1 MDLIFFLPVI
11 VIVIVIAAWYIYDS
25 QGQKKQ
31 IVQLS
36 KLDALAI
43 IDQQKDVKNKSSDEK
58 DNKEF
63 YFKLIQ
69 AGLTKKEYN
78 EGKLVFALIG
88 LIIGISFPILF
99 NTLIGVI
106 GIIIGILLIIFGGK
120 IYIYISKNERAEKIN
135 NDLGVFLDLI
145 NVILEAGGGLKN
157 AFFTVSTRAHGILDE
172 ELLKEIA
179 ILEYEMTNYTTK
191 KAYENLKRRVDSDDL
206 GKIVDFLIL
215 SEEAGIGVKNIFSTQ
230 SDEMRQEKFYKIKG
244 KVNTLNMYLIL
255 VLFVFVLPALGA
267 FIIFPMMAGELE
279 LGLGM

>member
-1 MDLIFFLPVI
+1 MSLIYFLPIFIIIILVI
-11 VIVIVIAAWYIYDS
+11 VWYFYDS
-25 QGQKKQ
+25 RSQKKQ
-31 IVQLS
+31 IVMLS

-43 IDQQKDVKNKSSDEK
+43 VDQQKEIKKSNEDNSK
-58 DNKEF
+58 DL

-78 EGKLVFALIG
+78 EGKMVFALIG
-88 LIIGISFPILF
+88 IIVAIALPLLFSPTIGI
-99 NTLIGVI
+99 I

-120 IYIYISKNERAEKIN
+120 LYIYISKSERVEKIN

-179 ILEYEMTNYTTK
+179 ILEYEMTNYSTK
-191 KAYENLKRRVDSDDL
+191 KAYENLKKRVDSDDV

-230 SDEMRQEKFYKIKG
+230 SDEMRQEKFYRIKG
-244 KVNTLNMYLIL
+244 KVNTLNMYLML
-255 VLFVFVLPALGA
+255 VIFIFVLPALGA
-267 FIIFPMMAGELE
+267 FIIFPMMAGNLE
-279 LGLGM
+279 FGM

>member
-1 MDLIFFLPVI
+1 MSLIYFLPIFIIIIFII
-11 VIVIVIAAWYIYDS
+11 VWYFYDS
-25 QGQKKQ
+25 RSQKKQ
-31 IVQLS
+31 IVMLS

-43 IDQQKDVKNKSSDEK
+43 IDQQKELKKRDHDDSNDL
-58 DNKEF
+58 

-88 LIIGISFPILF
+88 VIVAIALPILFSTMIGIIGII
-99 NTLIGVI
+99 V
-106 GIIIGILLIIFGGK
+106 GILLIVFGGK
-120 IYIYISKNERAEKIN
+120 LYIYISKSERVEKIN
-135 NDLGVFLDLI
+135 TDLGTFLDLI

-157 AFFTVSTRAHGILDE
+157 AFFTVSTRANGILNE

-179 ILEYEMTNYTTK
+179 ILEYEMTNYSTK
-191 KAYENLKRRVDSDDL
+191 KAYENLKKRIDSDDV

-244 KVNTLNMYLIL
+244 KVNTLNMYLMLII
-255 VLFVFVLPALGA
+255 FIFVLPALGA
-267 FIIFPMMAGELE
+267 FIVFPMMAGSLE
-279 LGLGM
+279 FGM